1 MTNEEEKSIWLVKGL
16 QDDKDH
22 LIIEQRQAITTILN
36 LIDKLQEENTK
47 LKKQID
53 LMAEDLKTDYHSKE
67 WVIKNYE
74 EKVK

>member
-1 MTNEEEKSIWLVKGL
+1 MSEEEKELLRLLYIN
-16 QDDKDH
+16 
-22 LIIEQRQAITTILN
+22 N
-36 LIDKLQEENTK
+36 LSQYGKRKLEDYIKKLQEENNK

-53 LMAEDLKTDYHSKE
+53 LMAEDLTTDYHSKE